1 MRSLVSIS
9 AVAAGLSL
17 LAAGCGSGSPSGVAS
32 LDTTTTAVATTPGGA
47 QAAAVAFAR
56 CMRSHGVPNWPDPV
70 GAGVFD
76 KSTLARLV
84 PDPSRMRALQAPCEH
99 LLPDF
104 NSSPPPAGQPR
115 AQLAD
120 ELSFARCMRHH
131 GVARFPDP
139 SVQNGLT
146 VEMVEAQGIDVH
158 SPIVL
163 RVVQRCIPASHG
175 ALTAAKIRQAIQN
188 AGH

>member
-1 MRSLVSIS
+1 MRTLVSIS
-9 AVAAGLSL
+9 AVAVALSL
-17 LAAGCGSGSPSGVAS
+17 LAAGCDSGSPSSVAS
-32 LDTTTTAVATTPGGA
+32 VNTTAVSTTPAGA

-70 GAGVFD
+70 GGGAFD

-84 PDPSRMRALQAPCEH
+84 PDPSRMRALQVPCEH

-104 NSSPPPAGQPR
+104 NSSPPPSGQPR

-175 ALTAAKIRQAIQN
+175 ALTAAKIRQAIQS